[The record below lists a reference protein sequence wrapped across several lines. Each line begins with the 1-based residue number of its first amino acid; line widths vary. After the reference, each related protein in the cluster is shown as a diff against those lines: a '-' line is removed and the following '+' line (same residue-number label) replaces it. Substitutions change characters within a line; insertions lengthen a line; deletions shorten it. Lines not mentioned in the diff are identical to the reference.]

1 MLKKLYLHHFRNYEE
16 KRFDFSSSKV
26 LLCGPNGI
34 GKTNILE
41 AIYYLSVLRSFKN
54 TSVRELIQNEKECF
68 NIMALADDGRNEA
81 KIHIEQWK
89 NGNRSCSVNG
99 IAEKKTS
106 ALINNFRT
114 VVFAPEDRMIIS
126 GTAALRRRFFD
137 ILISLED
144 NSYLHDLQQFK
155 HALAQRNAILK
166 KGELT
171 SKSSVF
177 MPFEE
182 LMAFHGA
189 KIMAQR
195 NIFAEKISKEVN
207 LLANDDKFHIQYRP
221 HWKSDDLNSICQS
234 LARSR
239 HRDFQKGFT
248 TEGIQ
253 LDDFEMILNGFA
265 MRNFASSGQIRIHSL
280 YLKMAEFNLSLAGGR
295 KLIALIDDVTG
306 ELDKEN
312 EEKFFTLLDNAEQS
326 FFTFTAPRQISLS
339 QQLISL
345 P

>member
-1 MLKKLYLHHFRNYEE
+1 
-16 KRFDFSSSKV
+16 
-26 LLCGPNGI
+26 
-34 GKTNILE
+34 
-41 AIYYLSVLRSFKN
+41 
-54 TSVRELIQNEKECF
+54 
-68 NIMALADDGRNEA
+68 
-81 KIHIEQWK
+81 
-89 NGNRSCSVNG
+89 
-99 IAEKKTS
+99 
-106 ALINNFRT
+106 
-114 VVFAPEDRMIIS
+114 MIIS